1 MHQIQQNAHPMSIR
15 RAARSKIAIAPLV
28 DQRARSLDDRAARR
42 STSALVGRAPLVDRA
57 TRWSTSDAIVRR
69 ACSLIDER
77 RARLLIAIV
86 DRAARSTIAIVP
98 RAARWC
104 GAIVRRAAWSS
115 IVSLVGAARRDLG
128 SLSLIWALSS
138 LSLFLSLFPE
148 VIWSENEGRKWFPGQ
163 RWKYWS
169 IGSHFLEND
178 IFRDSQTLRF
188 YGKWFPETVF
198 TQFKHTLKHYFQTN
212 YNNLSGLFI
221 VEMVHGHLF
230 K

>member
-1 MHQIQQNAHPMSIR
+1 MHQIRQNARPTIRERREKREPRSERERDDRASPRR
-15 RAARSKIAIAPLV
+15 RAARS
-28 DQRARSLDDRAARR
+28 S
-42 STSALVGRAPLVDRA
+42 
-57 TRWSTSDAIVRR
+57 
-69 ACSLIDER
+69 IDER
-77 RARLLIAIV
+77 RDHPTR
-86 DRAARSTIAIVP
+86 DER
-98 RAARWC
+98 ARWSRSC
-104 GAIVRRAAWSS
+104 TAP
-115 IVSLVGAARRDLG
+115 LVGAARRDLG

-169 IGSHFLEND
+169 TGSHFPEND